1 MTTCSSRYSEVVLSN
16 YLYVPR
22 RELRNYELAKRLLT
36 AERKYEG
43 DPIVMYDDSRT
54 DWFGVPLY
62 HYRSIES
69 IAEKVTDRRT
79 KGVKTE
85 YEFKS
90 SFWAGQ
96 EKVFEKFKDGLA
108 RGITGFVL
116 EAPPGFG
123 KTVVLSACMA
133 EAAVST
139 LVVVPRSNL
148 VEQWSKRLR
157 EHTSLMERDI
167 GVAMEG
173 RCDWK
178 GKKVVVGLVHSLALD
193 RYGDAFKRW
202 PGLVIFDE
210 VDRSVPPSTFAP
222 VVTLFAPRLRMG
234 ASATLSRQDDLQVVF
249 EKHIGQMYLRGED
262 RNRMPA
268 KVLTVQFP
276 GDSGHVFQGSAK
288 LNRRGMLLSRLAA
301 NPLRNRRS

>member
-96 EKVFEKFKDGLA
+96 EKVFEKFYRVGKNKDMAPGTGL
-108 RGITGFVL
+108 
-116 EAPPGFG
+116 
-123 KTVVLSACMA
+123 
-133 EAAVST
+133 
-139 LVVVPRSNL
+139 
-148 VEQWSKRLR
+148 
-157 EHTSLMERDI
+157 
-167 GVAMEG
+167 
-173 RCDWK
+173 
-178 GKKVVVGLVHSLALD
+178 GLSLAKHIVEDVHGGRLT
-193 RYGDAFKRW
+193 
-202 PGLVIFDE
+202 VE
-210 VDRSVPPSTFAP
+210 SVLGAGSTFA
-222 VVTLFAPRLRMG
+222 VTLPNA
-234 ASATLSRQDDLQVVF
+234 
-249 EKHIGQMYLRGED
+249 GQM
-262 RNRMPA
+262 
-268 KVLTVQFP
+268 T
-276 GDSGHVFQGSAK
+276 
-288 LNRRGMLLSRLAA
+288 
-301 NPLRNRRS
+301 